1 VARRASAPAV
11 ARPVDEHGFEE
22 RTHREILLVM
32 SGLMVA
38 MLLAMLDNMIVA
50 PALPTIVGDLGGL
63 QHLAWVIT
71 AYILGTTVGTPL
83 WGKLGD
89 LYSRK
94 TVFMAS
100 IVLFLVGSALCGM
113 AHSMNQLI
121 AFRALQGIGAGGLM
135 VGVMAV
141 LAVLIPPRQRGR
153 YMGYFMAIM
162 PVSMIAGPLI
172 GGWITDHASW
182 RWAFYVNL
190 PLGGLALLVIA
201 STMHLSR
208 PPAKKVYID
217 WLGAALMVVWTSS
230 LVLVTSWGGTQ
241 YAWDSKTIL
250 GLIWL
255 TFTAFLLFLV
265 VESRVPEPVLPLGVF
280 RILNFSLV
288 VALSFVVG
296 FAMFGGMTF
305 LPQYQQYVQGAS
317 ATNSGL
323 LLLPMMLGI
332 IITSL
337 TAGQVSSRT
346 GHYKTF
352 PILGPILMVIGLLL
366 LSTMGVHTSRTV
378 TGLFMFVMGLGM
390 GQLFQ
395 ITMLVAQNS
404 VPMRDIGAATAAS
417 TFLRSMGGSI
427 GVSMLGAVYAHRLAD
442 TLHDRLGAANPLGSG
457 AELSPAMVR
466 KMPQPVIDALQSG
479 ITHGASA
486 VFMWAGIVAAPGI
499 LIGLFVKQVPLR
511 GSKPAAA
518 SETTPA
524 IPTGE
529 AAEFAVAVAD
539 TPGVA
544 APAAEATVLAAEGG
558 LAGRVVQAG
567 GLAVPAAV
575 VSVIGTDGRVLARI
589 PAGQD
594 GSFGLPDLPDG
605 SYALA
610 VLAPQFRPAATE
622 VRLPRSGSLEVLLS
636 GRGESAHDTTATP
649 ELSPTH

>member
-1 VARRASAPAV
+1 
-11 ARPVDEHGFEE
+11 VDEHGFEQ
-22 RTHREILLVM
+22 RSHREILLVM
-32 SGLMVA
+32 SGLMIA

-63 QHLAWVIT
+63 EHLGWVIT

-94 TVFMAS
+94 TMFMAS
-100 IVLFLVGSALCGM
+100 IVLFLAGSALCGM
-113 AHSMNQLI
+113 ARSMNELI
-121 AFRALQGIGAGGLM
+121 AFRAVQGVGAGGLL

-172 GGWITDHASW
+172 GGWITDHVSW

-190 PLGGLALLVIA
+190 PLGGVALFVIA
-201 STMHLSR
+201 ATMHLTK

-217 WLGAALMVVWTSS
+217 WIGGALMVVWTSA

-241 YAWDSKTIL
+241 YAWTSKTIL
-250 GLIWL
+250 ALIWV
-255 TFTAFLLFLV
+255 TFTAFLIFLF
-265 VESRVPEPVLPLGVF
+265 VEARVPEPVLPLGVF
-280 RILNFSLV
+280 RNVNFSLV
-288 VALSFVVG
+288 TALSFVVG

-323 LLLPMMLGI
+323 LLLPMMAGI
-332 IITSL
+332 ITTSL
-337 TAGQVSSRT
+337 TAGQISSRT

-352 PILGPILMVIGLLL
+352 PILGPILMTAGLLL
-366 LSTMGVHTSRTV
+366 LATMGVHTSRTV
-378 TGLFMFVMGLGM
+378 TGVYMFVLGLGM

-395 ITMLVAQNS
+395 ITMLIAQNS
-404 VPMRDIGAATAAS
+404 VAMRDIGAATAGI
-417 TFLRSMGGSI
+417 TFVRSMGGSV
-427 GVSMLGAVYAHRLAD
+427 GVSLLGALYAHRLAN
-442 TLHDRLGAANPLGSG
+442 TLQDQLGAANPLGSG

-466 KMPQPVIDALQSG
+466 KMPQHVIDALQLG

-486 VFMWAGIVAAPGI
+486 VFFWGAVVAVPGVV
-499 LIGLFVKQVPLR
+499 IGLFVKQVPLR
-511 GSKPAAA
+511 GSKPAATVEGQPA
-518 SETTPA
+518 VPADAPTPVLTRE
-524 IPTGE
+524 PPVVPVSGLTGW
-529 AAEFAVAVAD
+529 VRQPD
-539 TPGVA
+539 
-544 APAAEATVLAAEGG
+544 
-558 LAGRVVQAG
+558 

-575 VSVIGTDGRVLARI
+575 VSVIGTDGRVLARTEVG
-589 PAGQD
+589 AD
-594 GSFGLPDLPDG
+594 GAFALPDLPAG

-610 VLAPQFRPAATE
+610 VLAPEFLPAATE
-622 VRLPRSGSLEVLLS
+622 ARVPQSAGLDVVLV
-636 GRGESAHDTTATP
+636 GRDATANGAAPAP

>member
-1 VARRASAPAV
+1 
-11 ARPVDEHGFEE
+11 VDEHGFEQ
-22 RTHREILLVM
+22 RSHREILLVM
-32 SGLMVA
+32 SGLMIA

-63 QHLAWVIT
+63 QHLGWVIT
-71 AYILGTTVGTPL
+71 AYILGTTIGTPL

-94 TVFMAS
+94 AMFMAS
-100 IVLFLVGSALCGM
+100 IVLFLAGSALCGM
-113 AHSMNQLI
+113 ARSMNELI
-121 AFRALQGIGAGGLM
+121 AFRAVQGLGAGGLL

-190 PLGGLALLVIA
+190 PLGGAALFVIA
-201 STMHLSR
+201 ATMHLTK

-217 WLGAALMVVWTSS
+217 WIGGALMVVWTTS

-241 YAWDSKTIL
+241 YAWTSTTIL
-250 GLIWL
+250 ALIWV
-255 TFTAFLLFLV
+255 TFTAFLIFLY
-265 VESRVPEPVLPLGVF
+265 VESRVLEPVLPLGVF
-280 RILNFSLV
+280 GNLNFSLV
-288 VALSFVVG
+288 TALSFVVG

-332 IITSL
+332 ITTSL
-337 TAGQVSSRT
+337 TAGQISSRT

-352 PILGPILMVIGLLL
+352 PIVGPILMTTGLLL

-378 TGLFMFVMGLGM
+378 TGLFMFVMGLGL

-395 ITMLVAQNS
+395 ITMLIAQNS
-404 VPMRDIGAATAAS
+404 VPMRDIGAATAGI
-417 TFLRSMGGSI
+417 TFVRSMGGSV
-427 GVSMLGAVYAHRLAD
+427 GVSLLGAVYAHRLAD
-442 TLHDRLGAANPLGSG
+442 TLHDQLGAANPLGSG

-466 KMPQPVIDALQSG
+466 KMPQNVIDALQSG
-479 ITHGASA
+479 ISHGASA
-486 VFMWAGIVAAPGI
+486 VFFWGAMIALPGIV
-499 LIGLFVKQVPLR
+499 IGLFVKQVPLR
-511 GSKPAAA
+511 GSKPAAEVEGMPA
-518 SETTPA
+518 VPADAPTPVL
-524 IPTGE
+524 TR
-529 AAEFAVAVAD
+529 AVASV
-539 TPGVA
+539 
-544 APAAEATVLAAEGG
+544 PAVEPAEPVSG
-558 LAGRVVQAG
+558 LTGWVRRPG

-575 VSVIGTDGRVLARI
+575 VSVLGTDGRVLARTEVG
-589 PAGQD
+589 AD
-594 GSFGLPDLPDG
+594 GAFALPDLPNG

-610 VLAPQFRPAATE
+610 VLAPEFLPAATE
-622 VRLPRSGSLEVLLS
+622 VHVPQSGGLDVVLIE
-636 GRGESAHDTTATP
+636 RGSAANGAAATP
-649 ELSPTH
+649 ELSPMH

>member
-1 VARRASAPAV
+1 V
-11 ARPVDEHGFEE
+11 ARPVDEHGFEQ

-94 TVFMAS
+94 AVFMLS
-100 IVLFLVGSALCGM
+100 IVVFLAGSALCGM
-113 AHSMNQLI
+113 ARSMNELI
-121 AFRALQGIGAGGLM
+121 AFRGLQGIGAGGLM

-190 PLGGLALLVIA
+190 PLGGVALFVIA
-201 STMHLSR
+201 ATMHLSK

-217 WLGAALMVVWTSS
+217 WVGAALMVVWTSS

-241 YAWDSKTIL
+241 YAWTSKTIL
-250 GLIWL
+250 FLIWL
-255 TFTAFLLFLV
+255 TFTAFLVFLF
-265 VESRVPEPVLPLGVF
+265 VEARVPEPVLPLGVF
-280 RILNFSLV
+280 RSLNFSLV
-288 VALSFVVG
+288 VALSFIVG

-332 IITSL
+332 IISSL

-352 PILGPILMVIGLLL
+352 PILGPILMTIGLLL

-378 TGLFMFVMGLGM
+378 TGVFMFVMGLGM

-395 ITMLVAQNS
+395 ITMLIAQNS
-404 VPMRDIGAATAAS
+404 VPMKDIGSATAAS

-427 GVSMLGAVYAHRLAD
+427 GVSMLGAVYAHRLAS
-442 TLHDRLGAANPLGSG
+442 TLHDQLGAANPLGSG

-466 KMPQPVIDALQSG
+466 KMPTDVIDALQLG

-486 VFMWAGIVAAPGI
+486 VFLWGAIIAVPGVI
-499 LIGLFVKQVPLR
+499 IGLFIKQVPLR
-511 GSKPAAA
+511 GSKPAGAA
-518 SETTPA
+518 A
-524 IPTGE
+524 
-529 AAEFAVAVAD
+529 AAEGAAAAAGAGPTVA
-539 TPGVA
+539 A
-544 APAAEATVLAAEGG
+544 APAGVPAGVEQSAAPSAGG
-558 LAGRVVQAG
+558 LAGHVRGPG
-567 GLAVPAAV
+567 GPGVPGAV
-575 VSVIGTDGRVLARI
+575 VSVIGVDGRVLARVE
-589 PAGQD
+589 ADAD
-594 GSFGLPDLPDG
+594 GAFALADLPAG

-610 VLAPQFRPAATE
+610 VLAPEFRPAATE
-622 VRLPRSGSLEVLLS
+622 VRVPGPGRLEVVLDQ
-636 GRGESAHDTTATP
+636 RGTATADAAVSP
-649 ELSPTH
+649 QLSPTH

>member
-1 VARRASAPAV
+1 
-11 ARPVDEHGFEE
+11 VDEHGFEV

-32 SGLMVA
+32 SGLMIA

-94 TVFMAS
+94 TVFMIS
-100 IVLFLVGSALCGM
+100 ILVFLGGSALCGM
-113 AHSMNQLI
+113 ARSMNELI
-121 AFRALQGIGAGGLM
+121 AFRALQGIGAGGLL

-172 GGWITDHASW
+172 GGWITDHVSW

-190 PLGGLALLVIA
+190 PLGGIALFVIA
-201 STMHLSR
+201 STMHLTK

-217 WLGAALMVVWTSS
+217 WLGGGLMVAWTSA

-241 YAWDSKTIL
+241 YAWTSKTIL

-255 TFTAFLLFLV
+255 AFSSFLAFLL
-265 VESRVPEPVLPLGVF
+265 VEARVPEPVLPLGVF
-280 RILNFSLV
+280 RNLNFSLV
-288 VALSFVVG
+288 VALSFIVG

-332 IITSL
+332 IASSL

-352 PILGPILMVIGLLL
+352 PILGPILMAGGLLL

-378 TGLFMFVMGLGM
+378 TGVFMFVLGLGM

-395 ITMLVAQNS
+395 ITMLIAQNS
-404 VPMRDIGAATAAS
+404 VPMKDIGSATAAS

-427 GVSMLGAVYAHRLAD
+427 GVSMLGAVYAHRLAH
-442 TLHDRLGAANPLGSG
+442 TLQDQLGAANPLGSG
-457 AELSPAMVR
+457 AELSPVMVR

-479 ITHGASA
+479 ITHGASS
-486 VFMWAGIVAAPGI
+486 VFMWAALVALPGVV
-499 LIGLFVKQVPLR
+499 IGLFIKQVPLR
-511 GSKPAAA
+511 GSGPAPAPAATA
-518 SETTPA
+518 PSTT
-524 IPTGE
+524 E
-529 AAEFAVAVAD
+529 AAEFAAAVAE

-544 APAAEATVLAAEGG
+544 APSVSAGGLASSPARAATPAG
-558 LAGRVVQAG
+558 LAGRVTAAG
-567 GLAVPAAV
+567 GFAVPAAV
-575 VSVIGTDGRVLARI
+575 VSVIGADGRVLAR
-589 PAGQD
+589 AEVGAD
-594 GSFGLPDLPDG
+594 GAFALPDLPDG

-610 VLAPQFRPAATE
+610 VLAPEFLPTATE
-622 VRLPRSGSLEVLLS
+622 VQLPQRSLDVVLVS
-636 GRGESAHDTTATP
+636 RNSVSP
-649 ELSPTH
+649 ELSSTR

>member
-1 VARRASAPAV
+1 MARRASAPAV
-11 ARPVDEHGFEE
+11 ARPVDEHGFEQ

-32 SGLMVA
+32 SGLMIA

-94 TVFMAS
+94 AVFMIS
-100 IVLFLVGSALCGM
+100 IVVFLGGSALCGM
-113 AHSMNQLI
+113 ARSMNELI
-121 AFRALQGIGAGGLM
+121 AFRGLQGIGAGGLM

-141 LAVLIPPRQRGR
+141 LAVLMPPRQRGR

-172 GGWITDHASW
+172 GGAITDHASW

-190 PLGGLALLVIA
+190 PLGGIALFVIA
-201 STMHLSR
+201 STMHLTK
-208 PPAKKVYID
+208 PPPKKVYID
-217 WLGAALMVVWTSS
+217 WLGAALMVVWTSA

-241 YAWDSKTIL
+241 YAWTSTTIL

-255 TFTAFLLFLV
+255 AFTSFLVFLL
-265 VESRVPEPVLPLGVF
+265 VEARVPEPVLPLGVF
-280 RILNFSLV
+280 KNLNFSLV
-288 VALSFVVG
+288 VALSFIVG

-323 LLLPMMLGI
+323 LLLPMMVGI
-332 IITSL
+332 IASSL
-337 TAGQVSSRT
+337 TAGQISSRT

-352 PILGPILMVIGLLL
+352 PILGPILMAIGLLL

-378 TGLFMFVMGLGM
+378 TGLFMFVLGLGM

-395 ITMLVAQNS
+395 ITMLIAQNS
-404 VPMRDIGAATAAS
+404 VPMRDIGSATAAS

-427 GVSMLGAVYAHRLAD
+427 GVSMLGAVYAHRLAH
-442 TLHDRLGAANPLGSG
+442 TLQDQLGAANPMGSG

-466 KMPQPVIDALQSG
+466 KMPPQVIDALQTG
-479 ITHGASA
+479 ISHGASA
-486 VFMWAGIVAAPGI
+486 VFMWAAIVAVPGV
-499 LIGLFVKQVPLR
+499 LIGLFIKQVPLR
-511 GSKPAAA
+511 GSGPAEKA
-518 SETTPA
+518 PA
-524 IPTGE
+524 TSDV
-529 AAEFAVAVAD
+529 AELAVAIAD
-539 TPGVA
+539 TPGVEAPVEA
-544 APAAEATVLAAEGG
+544 ATLAG
-558 LAGRVVQAG
+558 LAGRVIQPD

-575 VSVIGTDGRVLARI
+575 VSVIGADGRVLAR
-589 PAGQD
+589 AEVGAD
-594 GSFGLPDLPDG
+594 GAFTLPDLPAG

-610 VLAPQFRPAATE
+610 VLAPEFLPAATE
-622 VRLPRSGSLEVLLS
+622 VQLPRQGLDVVLV
-636 GRGESAHDTTATP
+636 SAAQ
-649 ELSPTH
+649 LSPTR